1 MLQPRKLILHS
12 LMLDPKLGQRPVQF
26 LGLRPH
32 PGHSPMRSRTTPI
45 RSACVKRSNES
56 GGGRIIHSLN
66 HTFQTLTPLRPEISP
81 YYRS

>member
-32 PGHSPMRSRTTPI
+32 PRHFTDEVSNHADQIGMRQAFQQIRRRQNHS
-45 RSACVKRSNES
+45 
-56 GGGRIIHSLN
+56 
-66 HTFQTLTPLRPEISP
+66 
-81 YYRS
+81 